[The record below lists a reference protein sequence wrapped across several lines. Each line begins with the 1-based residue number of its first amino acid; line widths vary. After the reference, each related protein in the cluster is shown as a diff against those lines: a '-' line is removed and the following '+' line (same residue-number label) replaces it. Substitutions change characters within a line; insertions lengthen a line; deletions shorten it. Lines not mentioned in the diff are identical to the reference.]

1 MQKLAKCTPRSNR
14 TYHYLL
20 YFLHAFLRVNYKRI
34 QLLRENLKSLKIN
47 MTLFN
52 PTFFTHIPEQR
63 NYSFLNN
70 PLQKGRD
77 SRPLSFEYLLKLLF

>member
-34 QLLRENLKSLKIN
+34 QLLRENLILLKIN
-47 MTLFN
+47 MTSFASLSI
-52 PTFFTHIPEQR
+52 HIPEQR
-63 NYSFLNN
+63 IYFFLNN
-70 PLQKGRD
+70 PLQKDRD
-77 SRPLSFEYLLKLLF
+77 NQPLNLEYLLKFLF